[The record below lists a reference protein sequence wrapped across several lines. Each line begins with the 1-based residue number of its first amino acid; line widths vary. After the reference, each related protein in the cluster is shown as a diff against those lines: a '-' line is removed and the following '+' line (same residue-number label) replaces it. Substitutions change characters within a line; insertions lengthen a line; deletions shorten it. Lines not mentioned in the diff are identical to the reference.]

1 MKRIRDDLHASG
13 TPFECLLDYARGE
26 SSQIPTGGGG
36 GSGSRRLTAIDAL
49 RYLNEV
55 KEVLLD
61 QGEKYDMFIEVMKD
75 FKHGRADTAGVVARV
90 KELFKGHSNL
100 IRGFNTFLPEG
111 YKIALDEDE
120 APLDC

>member
-1 MKRIRDDLHASG
+1 MIYMPLGLHSNV
-13 TPFECLLDYARGE
+13 FWIMLEENRFLLGR
-26 SSQIPTGGGG
+26 SQIPTGGGG